1 MCIDKVNDES
11 PPRSRKIVMP
21 TQRYSYTAITLHW
34 LIALLLAFQIA
45 LGWALEGNNS
55 PELFAR
61 YQLHKS
67 VGITILLLSLAR
79 LAARLFTPRPPAS
92 DGPAWTRALA
102 STVHWLFYLVMILGP
117 LTGWLLVSTARVQV
131 PTLLYGL
138 IPWPHLPVGRSW
150 HEPAE
155 SIHGAM
161 AWLAIGLFALHII
174 GALRHQ
180 WLLGKPELQR
190 MIPFARGKAV
200 GAAIGAIALVAG
212 AFTAGN
218 SIYRDKKQATT
229 KQRPAAPVT
238 PISAATTT
246 PALSAEAPEAQA
258 AEEAV
263 AEDTK
268 QPLADWTVASG
279 GRLGFTA
286 RWNGEA
292 IDGRFGRWRA
302 AIRFSPDE
310 LANSTIRVTV
320 DLGSAD
326 TGDGQRDDSLKSSDF
341 FDVGAHPS
349 AVFATRDI
357 RHLGGDKYEARGTL
371 DLRGT
376 SKPATLRFTLRIEGD
391 RAHVAGTARIDRTAF
406 GVGQGEWAATDAI
419 AAAVDIAFSFNA
431 TRPAS

>member
-1 MCIDKVNDES
+1 MS
-11 PPRSRKIVMP
+11 

-67 VGITILLLSLAR
+67 IGITILLLSLAR

-92 DGPAWTRALA
+92 DGPVWTRALA

-161 AWLAIGLFALHII
+161 AWLAIGLFALHIA

-190 MIPFARGKAV
+190 MLPFARGKAAGVAIGALALV
-200 GAAIGAIALVAG
+200 GAAFVAG
-212 AFTAGN
+212 QTV
-218 SIYRDKKQATT
+218 YPERP
-229 KQRPAAPVT
+229 RPAAKKAAPPSVATPTTSAIVPV
-238 PISAATTT
+238 AKDDETT
-246 PALSAEAPEAQA
+246 AIEA
-258 AEEAV
+258 AEEV
-263 AEDTK
+263 PEDTA
-268 QPLADWTVASG
+268 QPLADWTVAPG

-292 IDGRFGRWRA
+292 VDGRFDRWRA

-310 LANSTIRVTV
+310 LAKSTIRVTV
-320 DLGSAD
+320 DLASAD

-349 AVFATRDI
+349 AVFAARDI

-371 DLRGT
+371 DLRGA
-376 SKPATLRFTLRIEGD
+376 SKPATLRFTLRIDGD
-391 RAHVAGTARIDRTAF
+391 RARVAGTARIDRTAF

>member
-1 MCIDKVNDES
+1 
-11 PPRSRKIVMP
+11 MP

-45 LGWALEGNNS
+45 LGWALEGNSS

-67 VGITILLLSLAR
+67 IGITILLLSLAR
-79 LAARLFTPRPPAS
+79 LAARLFTSRPPAS
-92 DGPAWTRALA
+92 DGPVWTRVLA
-102 STVHWLFYLVMILGP
+102 NTVHWLFYLVVILAP

-138 IPWPHLPVGRSW
+138 IPWPHLPVGRSL

-161 AWLAIGLFALHII
+161 AWLAIGLFALHIA

-190 MIPFARGKAV
+190 MIPFARGKAAGVAIAALALV
-200 GAAIGAIALVAG
+200 GAAFVAG
-212 AFTAGN
+212 QTV
-218 SIYRDKKQATT
+218 YPERT
-229 KQRPAAPVT
+229 RPAAEKASLPVAT
-238 PISAATTT
+238 PIAPAAPAEKAGETTATEATEET
-246 PALSAEAPEAQA
+246 PE
-258 AEEAV
+258 V
-263 AEDTK
+263 TT

-292 IDGRFGRWRA
+292 VDGRFDRWRA
-302 AIRFSPDE
+302 AIRFSPDA
-310 LANSTIRVTV
+310 LAKSTIRVTV
-320 DLGSAD
+320 DLASAD

-349 AVFATRDI
+349 AVFTARDI
-357 RHLGGDKYEARGTL
+357 RHLGGDRYEARGTL
-371 DLRGT
+371 DLRGV
-376 SKPATLRFTLRIEGD
+376 SKPATLRFTLRIDGD
-391 RAHVAGTARIDRTAF
+391 RARVAGTARVDRTAF

-419 AAAVDIAFSFNA
+419 AAAVDIAFSFKA

>member
-1 MCIDKVNDES
+1 
-11 PPRSRKIVMP
+11 MP

-45 LGWALEGNNS
+45 LGWALEGNNG

-67 VGITILLLSLAR
+67 IGISILLLSLAR
-79 LAARLFTPRPPAS
+79 LAVRLFTPRPPAS
-92 DGPAWTRALA
+92 DGPAWTRMLA
-102 STVHWLFYLVMILGP
+102 GIVHGLFYLVMILGP
-117 LTGWLLVSTARVQV
+117 VTGWLLVSTARVQV

-138 IPWPHLPVGRSW
+138 VPWPHLPVGRAL

-161 AWLAIGLFALHII
+161 AWLATGLFIIHII

-200 GAAIGAIALVAG
+200 GAAIGALALVGG
-212 AFTAGN
+212 AFALGQTVYPERSRPVVVKAPPMPTAAPVAP
-218 SIYRDKKQATT
+218 QAV
-229 KQRPAAPVT
+229 PAAPLVEDKA
-238 PISAATTT
+238 PVEDATK
-246 PALSAEAPEAQA
+246 EAPVEAK
-258 AEEAV
+258 E
-263 AEDTK
+263 
-268 QPLADWTVASG
+268 PLADWTVASG

-292 IDGRFGRWRA
+292 VRGSFGRWRA
-302 AIRFSPDE
+302 AIRFSPDV
-310 LANSTIRVTV
+310 LARSNIRVTV
-320 DLGSAD
+320 DLASAD

-341 FDVGAHPS
+341 FNVTARPN
-349 AVFATRDI
+349 AIFTARDI
-357 RHLGGDKYEARGTL
+357 RHIDGDRYEARGTL
-371 DLRGT
+371 DLRGV
-376 SKPATLRFTLRIEGD
+376 SKPVTLRFTLRIEGNKA
-391 RAHVAGTARIDRTAF
+391 RVAGTARIDRTAF

-419 AAAVDIAFSFNA
+419 AAGVDVDFSFSA
-431 TRPAS
+431 TRPTS

>member
-1 MCIDKVNDES
+1 
-11 PPRSRKIVMP
+11 MP

-67 VGITILLLSLAR
+67 IGISILLLSLAR
-79 LAARLFTPRPPAS
+79 LVIRLFVSRPPAS

-117 LTGWLLVSTARVQV
+117 ITGWLLVSTARVQV
-131 PTLLYGL
+131 PTLLFGL
-138 IPWPHLPVGRSW
+138 VPWPHLPVGRSW
-150 HEPAE
+150 HESAE

-161 AWLAIGLFALHII
+161 AWLAIGLFALHIA
-174 GALRHQ
+174 GAFRHQ

-190 MIPFARGKAV
+190 MIPFARGKAAGFALGALALV
-200 GAAIGAIALVAG
+200 GAAFVAG
-212 AFTAGN
+212 QM
-218 SIYRDKKQATT
+218 IYPDKARSVAEKGI
-229 KQRPAAPVT
+229 AAPVT
-238 PISAATTT
+238 ALPTSPSPPTAGSDEAAATEE
-246 PALSAEAPEAQA
+246 AAPE
-258 AEEAV
+258 
-263 AEDTK
+263 DNT

-292 IDGRFGRWRA
+292 VDGRFGRWRA
-302 AIRFSPDE
+302 SIRFSPDE
-310 LANSTIRVTV
+310 LAKSTIRVTV
-320 DLGSAD
+320 DLASAD
-326 TGDGQRDDSLKSSDF
+326 TGDGQRDDSLKGSDF
-341 FDVGAHPS
+341 FDIGAHPA
-349 AVFATRDI
+349 AVFTAREI
-357 RHLGGDKYEARGTL
+357 RHLGGDRYEARGTL
-371 DLRGT
+371 DLRGA
-376 SKPATLRFTLRIEGD
+376 SKPATLRFTLRIDGD
-391 RAHVAGTARIDRTAF
+391 RAHVSGTARIDRTAF

-419 AAAVDIAFSFNA
+419 AAGVDIAFAFTA

>member
-1 MCIDKVNDES
+1 
-11 PPRSRKIVMP
+11 MP

-117 LTGWLLVSTARVQV
+117 ITGWLLVSTARVQV

-138 IPWPHLPVGRSW
+138 VPWPHLPVGRSW

-161 AWLAIGLFALHII
+161 AWLVIGLFALHVA

-190 MIPFARGKAV
+190 MIPFARGRAAGVAIGALALV
-200 GAAIGAIALVAG
+200 GAAFVAG
-212 AFTAGN
+212 QT
-218 SIYRDKKQATT
+218 IHPERP
-229 KQRPAAPVT
+229 RPAAEKASPPPV
-238 PISAATTT
+238 ATSTT
-246 PALSAEAPEAQA
+246 PDIVPAAKDEETTAIDAVETEPEDIA
-258 AEEAV
+258 
-263 AEDTK
+263 

-292 IDGRFGRWRA
+292 VDGRFSRWRA

-310 LANSTIRVTV
+310 LAKSTIRVTV
-320 DLGSAD
+320 DLASAD

-349 AVFATRDI
+349 AVFTARDI

-371 DLRGT
+371 DLRGA
-376 SKPATLRFTLRIEGD
+376 SKPATLRFTLRIDGD
-391 RAHVAGTARIDRTAF
+391 RARVAGTARIDRTAF

-419 AAAVDIAFSFNA
+419 AAGVDIAFSFYA

>member
-1 MCIDKVNDES
+1 
-11 PPRSRKIVMP
+11 MP
-21 TQRYSYTAITLHW
+21 AQRYSYTAITLHW
-34 LIALLLAFQIA
+34 LLALLLAFQIA

-67 VGITILLLSLAR
+67 IGISILLLSLAR
-79 LAARLFTPRPPAS
+79 LAIRLFASRPPAS

-117 LTGWLLVSTARVQV
+117 VTGWLLVSTARVQV
-131 PTLLYGL
+131 PTLLYGIL
-138 IPWPHLPVGRSW
+138 PWPHLPVGRSW

-155 SIHGAM
+155 TIHGAM
-161 AWLAIGLFALHII
+161 AWLAIGLFLLHIA

-190 MIPFARGKAV
+190 MIPFAQGRGV
-200 GAAIGAIALVAG
+200 GAAIGALALVGAAFVAG
-212 AFTAGN
+212 QTIYPDKARPSAEKGTAAP
-218 SIYRDKKQATT
+218 IAAA
-229 KQRPAAPVT
+229 PAAPLPT
-238 PISAATTT
+238 ESDKAA
-246 PALSAEAPEAQA
+246 PAEETAPEDA
-258 AEEAV
+258 
-263 AEDTK
+263 T

-292 IDGRFGRWRA
+292 IDGRFSRWRA

-310 LANSTIRVTV
+310 LARSRIRVTV
-320 DLGSAD
+320 DLASAD

-341 FDVGAHPS
+341 FDTGAHPS
-349 AVFATRDI
+349 AVFTARDI
-357 RHLGGDKYEARGTL
+357 RHLGGDRYEARGTL
-371 DLRGT
+371 DLRGV
-376 SKPATLRFTLRIEGD
+376 SKPATLRFTLRIDGD
-391 RAHVAGTARIDRTAF
+391 KARVTGTARVDRTAF

-419 AAAVDIAFSFNA
+419 AAGVDVAFSFTA

>member
-1 MCIDKVNDES
+1 
-11 PPRSRKIVMP
+11 MP

-67 VGITILLLSLAR
+67 IGITILLLSLAR
-79 LAARLFTPRPPAS
+79 LAARLFTARPPAS
-92 DGPAWTRALA
+92 EGPAWTRALA
-102 STVHWLFYLVMILGP
+102 STVHGLFYLVMILGP
-117 LTGWLLVSTARVQV
+117 ITGWLLVSTARVQV
-131 PTLLYGL
+131 PTLLYGI

-161 AWLAIGLFALHII
+161 AWLAIGLFALHIA

-190 MIPFARGKAV
+190 MIPFARGKAA
-200 GAAIGAIALVAG
+200 GAAIGALALVGAAFVAG
-212 AFTAGN
+212 QT
-218 SIYRDKKQATT
+218 IYPERV
-229 KQRPAAPVT
+229 RPAAEKASPPPVATPTTAAVAPVT
-238 PISAATTT
+238 KDDETTAIEATE
-246 PALSAEAPEAQA
+246 EAPEEMA
-258 AEEAV
+258 
-263 AEDTK
+263 

-292 IDGRFGRWRA
+292 VDGRFDRWRA

-310 LANSTIRVTV
+310 LAKSTIRVTV
-320 DLGSAD
+320 DLASAD

-349 AVFATRDI
+349 AVFTARDI
-357 RHLGGDKYEARGTL
+357 RHLGGDRYEARGTL
-371 DLRGT
+371 DLRGA
-376 SKPATLRFTLRIEGD
+376 SKPATLGFTLRIDGD
-391 RAHVAGTARIDRTAF
+391 RARVAGTARIDRTAF
-406 GVGQGEWAATDAI
+406 GVGQREWAATDAI
-419 AAAVDIAFSFNA
+419 AAGVDIAFSFTA

>member
-1 MCIDKVNDES
+1 
-11 PPRSRKIVMP
+11 MP
-21 TQRYSYTAITLHW
+21 AQRYSYTAISLHW

-67 VGITILLLSLAR
+67 VGISILLLSLAR
-79 LAARLFTPRPPAS
+79 LAVRLFASRPRAS

-117 LTGWLLVSTARVQV
+117 ITGWLLVSTARVQV
-131 PTLLYGL
+131 PTLLYGVV
-138 IPWPHLPVGRSW
+138 PWPHLPVGRSW

-161 AWLAIGLFALHII
+161 AWLAIGLFLLHIV

-200 GAAIGAIALVAG
+200 GVAIGALALVCAAFVAG
-212 AFTAGN
+212 QM
-218 SIYRDKKQATT
+218 IYPDKARPVAEKG
-229 KQRPAAPVT
+229 PAAPVAAV
-238 PISAATTT
+238 PSAPAPLAAEKDEAATLED
-246 PALSAEAPEAQA
+246 PAPEDA
-258 AEEAV
+258 A
-263 AEDTK
+263 

-292 IDGRFGRWRA
+292 ITGRFDRWRA
-302 AIRFSPDE
+302 TIRFSPDE
-310 LANSTIRVTV
+310 LAKSQIRVTV
-320 DLGSAD
+320 DLASAD

-341 FDVGAHPS
+341 FDTGAHPS
-349 AVFATRDI
+349 AVFTARDL
-357 RHLGGDKYEARGTL
+357 RHLGGERYEARGTL
-371 DLRGT
+371 DLRGV
-376 SKPATLRFTLRIEGD
+376 SKPATLRFALKIDGNKAR
-391 RAHVAGTARIDRTAF
+391 VSGTARIDRTAF

-419 AAAVDIAFSFNA
+419 AAGVDIAFSFTA
-431 TRPAS
+431 TRPAA

>member
-1 MCIDKVNDES
+1 
-11 PPRSRKIVMP
+11 MP
-21 TQRYSYTAITLHW
+21 SQRYSYTAITLHW
-34 LIALLLAFQIA
+34 LIALLLTFQIA

-67 VGITILLLSLAR
+67 IGITILLLSLAR
-79 LAARLFTPRPPAS
+79 LAARLFTARPPAS
-92 DGPAWTRALA
+92 DGPAWTRSLA
-102 STVHWLFYLVMILGP
+102 STVHWHFYLVMIIGP
-117 LTGWLLVSTARVQV
+117 LTGWLLVSTARVQI

-138 IPWPHLPVGRSW
+138 VPWPHLPVGRSW

-155 SIHGAM
+155 AIHGAM
-161 AWLAIGLFALHII
+161 AWLAIGLFAFHVA

-190 MIPFARGKAV
+190 MIPFSRGKAA
-200 GAAIGAIALVAG
+200 GAAIGALALVGAAFVAG
-212 AFTAGN
+212 QT
-218 SIYRDKKQATT
+218 IYPERARSAVEKASPPVVAPTTRAIVPATKDDET
-229 KQRPAAPVT
+229 T
-238 PISAATTT
+238 PID
-246 PALSAEAPEAQA
+246 A
-258 AEEAV
+258 AEEAP
-263 AEDTK
+263 EDTA

-292 IDGRFGRWRA
+292 VDGRFDRWRA

-310 LANSTIRVTV
+310 LAKSTISVTV
-320 DLGSAD
+320 DLASTD

-349 AVFATRDI
+349 AVFTARDI
-357 RHLGGDKYEARGTL
+357 RHLGGDRYEARGTL
-371 DLRGT
+371 DLRGA
-376 SKPATLRFTLRIEGD
+376 SKPATLRFTLRIDGD
-391 RAHVAGTARIDRTAF
+391 RARVAGTARIDRTAF

>member
-1 MCIDKVNDES
+1 
-11 PPRSRKIVMP
+11 MP

-79 LAARLFTPRPPAS
+79 LAVRLFTPRPPAS
-92 DGPAWTRALA
+92 EGPAWTRALA
-102 STVHWLFYLVMILGP
+102 GIVHGLFYLVMILGP
-117 LTGWLLVSTARVQV
+117 VTGWLLVSTARVQV
-131 PTLLYGL
+131 PTLLYGI

-161 AWLAIGLFALHII
+161 AWLAIGLFALHIA

-200 GAAIGAIALVAG
+200 GAAIGALALLLA
-212 AFTAGN
+212 AFAAGN
-218 SIYRDKKQATT
+218 AIYPDKKQATLQKPPT
-229 KQRPAAPVT
+229 ATPVLPGEKAT
-238 PISAATTT
+238 PSTAVTDNAK
-246 PALSAEAPEAQA
+246 APEAEA
-258 AEEAV
+258 IEEATV
-263 AEDTK
+263 EDAK
-268 QPLADWTVASG
+268 QPLADWAVASG

-310 LANSTIRVTV
+310 LARSTIRVTV
-320 DLGSAD
+320 DLASAD

-341 FDVGAHPS
+341 FDTGGHPN
-349 AVFATRDI
+349 AVFSARDI
-357 RHLGGDKYEARGTL
+357 RHLGGDKYEARGSL
-371 DLRGT
+371 DLRGV
-376 SKPATLRFTLRIEGD
+376 SKPATLRFTLRIED
-391 RAHVAGTARIDRTAF
+391 NRARVAGTARIDRTAF

-419 AAAVDIAFSFNA
+419 AAGVDIAFSFTA

>member
-1 MCIDKVNDES
+1 
-11 PPRSRKIVMP
+11 MP
-21 TQRYSYTAITLHW
+21 ATRYSYTAITLHW

-67 VGITILLLSLAR
+67 IGITILLLSLAR
-79 LAARLFTPRPPAS
+79 LAIRFILPRPPAS
-92 DGPAWTRALA
+92 DGPAWTRILA
-102 STVHWLFYLVMILGP
+102 SIVHWLFYLVMILGP

-131 PTLLYGL
+131 PTLLYG
-138 IPWPHLPVGRSW
+138 IVPWPHLPVGRSW

-161 AWLAIGLFALHII
+161 AWIAIGLFLLHIV

-200 GAAIGAIALVAG
+200 GAAIGALALVAG
-212 AFTAGN
+212 AFAVGQTIYPERSRTVVEKAPPVPTA
-218 SIYRDKKQATT
+218 APVAP
-229 KQRPAAPVT
+229 PAAPAA
-238 PISAATTT
+238 SATEDTKA
-246 PALSAEAPEAQA
+246 PVEDVAKEAPEDKG
-258 AEEAV
+258 E
-263 AEDTK
+263 
-268 QPLADWTVASG
+268 PLADWTVASG

-292 IDGRFGRWRA
+292 VDGSFGRWRA

-310 LANSTIRVTV
+310 LAKSTIRVTV
-320 DLGSAD
+320 DLASAD
-326 TGDGQRDDSLKSSDF
+326 TGDGQRDDSLKGGDF
-341 FDVGAHPS
+341 FNVSAHPN
-349 AVFATRDI
+349 AVFTARDI
-357 RHLGGDKYEARGTL
+357 RHLGGDRYEARGTL
-371 DLRGT
+371 DLRGA
-376 SKPATLRFTLRIEGD
+376 SKPATLRFTLRIDGD
-391 RAHVAGTARIDRTAF
+391 KARVAGTARIDRTAF

-419 AAAVDIAFSFNA
+419 AANVDIDFSFSA

>member
-1 MCIDKVNDES
+1 
-11 PPRSRKIVMP
+11 MP

-67 VGITILLLSLAR
+67 VGITILLLSFAR
-79 LAARLFTPRPPAS
+79 LAARLFTSRPPAS

-102 STVHWLFYLVMILGP
+102 GTVHWLFYLVMILGP
-117 LTGWLLVSTARVQV
+117 ITGWLLVSTARIQV
-131 PTLLYGL
+131 PTLLYG
-138 IPWPHLPVGRSW
+138 IVPWPHLPVGRSW

-161 AWLAIGLFALHII
+161 AWLAIGLFALHIA

-200 GAAIGAIALVAG
+200 GVAIGALALVGAAFVAG
-212 AFTAGN
+212 QT
-218 SIYRDKKQATT
+218 IYPERT
-229 KQRPAAPVT
+229 RPAAQKASPPPVVAPT
-238 PISAATTT
+238 TETVAPAAKDDETTAT
-246 PALSAEAPEAQA
+246 DATDKAPEDA
-258 AEEAV
+258 A
-263 AEDTK
+263 

-292 IDGRFGRWRA
+292 VDGRFERWRA
-302 AIRFSPDE
+302 AIRFSPDD
-310 LANSTIRVTV
+310 LAKSTIRVTV
-320 DLGSAD
+320 DLASAD

-349 AVFATRDI
+349 AVFAARDI

-371 DLRGT
+371 DLHGAT
-376 SKPATLRFTLRIEGD
+376 KPATLRFTLRIDGD
-391 RAHVAGTARIDRTAF
+391 RARVAGTARIDRTAF

-419 AAAVDIAFSFNA
+419 AAGVDIAFSFNA

>member
-1 MCIDKVNDES
+1 
-11 PPRSRKIVMP
+11 MP
-21 TQRYSYTAITLHW
+21 AQRYSHSAIALHW

-79 LAARLFTPRPPAS
+79 LAIRFLTPRPPAS
-92 DGPAWTRALA
+92 EGPAWTRALA
-102 STVHWLFYLVMILGP
+102 ATVHALFYLVMILGP
-117 LTGWLLVSTARVQV
+117 VTGWLLVSTAKVQV
-131 PTLLYGL
+131 PTLLFG
-138 IPWPHLPVGRSW
+138 IVPWPHLPVGRIW

-155 SIHGAM
+155 AIHGAM
-161 AWLAIGLFALHII
+161 AWLAIGLFLLHIV
-174 GALRHQ
+174 GALRYQ

-212 AFTAGN
+212 AMVAGKFVHA
-218 SIYRDKKQATT
+218 DKPRAAAEKVAAPLAAA
-229 KQRPAAPVT
+229 PAAA
-238 PISAATTT
+238 SAVE
-246 PALSAEAPEAQA
+246 AEPEKP
-258 AEEAV
+258 EEAETIE
-263 AEDTK
+263 ADTEETT

-292 IDGRFGRWRA
+292 VDGRFDRWRA
-302 AIRFSPDE
+302 AIRFSPDD
-310 LANSTIRVTV
+310 LPKSTIRVTV
-320 DLGSAD
+320 DLASAD
-326 TGDGQRDDSLKSSDF
+326 TGDGQRDDSLKGSDF
-341 FDVGAHPS
+341 FDTGAHPN
-349 AVFATRDI
+349 AVFTARDI

-371 DLRGT
+371 ELRGT
-376 SKPATLRFTLRIEGD
+376 SKPATLRFTLRIDGNHA
-391 RAHVAGTARIDRTAF
+391 RVAGTARIDRTAF

-419 AAAVDIAFSFNA
+419 AAGVDIAFSFNA
-431 TRPAS
+431 ARPAS